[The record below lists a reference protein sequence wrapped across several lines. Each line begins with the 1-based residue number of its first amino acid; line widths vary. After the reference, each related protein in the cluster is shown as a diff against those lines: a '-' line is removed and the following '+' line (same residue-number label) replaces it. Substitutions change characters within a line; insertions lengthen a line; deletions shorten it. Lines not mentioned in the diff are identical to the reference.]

1 MTRFSV
7 TIRGEDDRKSAVSA
21 IVNAPL
27 NARVE
32 ISDAKRSLPQND
44 LMWQRLT
51 DLSNQVDWYGNKLT
65 PTDWKDVMTAG
76 LRKSRVVPNMDGDGF
91 VQLGLHT
98 SDMTK
103 EEMTALL
110 DLMDAFGA
118 QHGVKFKD
126 QQDQDSA
133 QSATP
138 QAEPD
143 TPAAEPPAPT
153 PTVAGNPLHW
163 SALSDDWRDA
173 YINTMTTSTT
183 KAMSIA
189 TRHETALQMIGGK
202 PNELELDWM
211 RKVARVVTKRDK
223 GAMPPDVYR
232 AEIERLREAPLE
244 MPAEAA

>member
-1 MTRFSV
+1 MTRLSV
-7 TIRGEDDRKSAVSA
+7 TIRGEDDRKSAISA
-21 IVNAPL
+21 IVSAPL
-27 NARVE
+27 NTRIDVSE
-32 ISDAKRSLPQND
+32 AKRSLPQND

-51 DLSNQVDWYGNKLT
+51 DLSNQVDWYGHKLT
-65 PTDWKDVMTAG
+65 PTDWKDVMTAA
-76 LRKSRVVPNMDGDGF
+76 LRKSRVVPNMEGDGF

-118 QHGVKFKD
+118 ERGVKFRD
-126 QQDQDSA
+126 QQDSA
-133 QSATP
+133 QPATP
-138 QAEPD
+138 SEPD
-143 TPAAEPPAPT
+143 NASDGDDAPI
-153 PTVAGNPLHW
+153 PTVAGTTLHW

-173 YINTMTTSTT
+173 YISAMTTSTT

-189 TRHETALQMIGGK
+189 TRHETALQMVGGK

-223 GAMPPDVYR
+223 GTMAPDDYQ
-232 AEIERLREAPLE
+232 AEIARLRDAPLE

>member
-1 MTRFSV
+1 MTRLSV
-7 TIRGEDDRKSAVSA
+7 TIRGEDDRKSAISA
-21 IVNAPL
+21 IVSAPL
-27 NARVE
+27 NTRVDVSE
-32 ISDAKRSLPQND
+32 AKRSLPQND

-51 DLSNQVDWYGNKLT
+51 DLSNQVDWYGHKLT
-65 PTDWKDVMTAG
+65 PTDWKDVMTAA
-76 LRKSRVVPNMDGDGF
+76 LRKSRVVPNMEGDGF

-118 QHGVKFKD
+118 ERGVKFRD
-126 QQDQDSA
+126 QQDSA
-133 QSATP
+133 QPATP
-138 QAEPD
+138 SEPS
-143 TPAAEPPAPT
+143 TPAIDQAPT
-153 PTVAGNPLHW
+153 PSIAGTPLHW

-189 TRHETALQMIGGK
+189 TRHETALQMVGGK
-202 PNELELDWM
+202 PNELELNWM

-223 GAMPPDVYR
+223 GAVTPDDYQ
-232 AEIERLREAPLE
+232 AEIARLRDATLE
-244 MPAEAA
+244 MPAEAAA